1 LLKHREGY
9 ATACRDFRWPTLD
22 RFNWALDYFDAI
34 ALGNEQPALWM
45 VSDQGSRHPGELSA
59 LSARSNQVANFLRR
73 QGVRRGDRLIV
84 MLPNVIAMWETL
96 LAAMKLGAVV
106 IPAASLLTA
115 SDLRDRFSKQ
125 AGPGTWWP
133 IRSRPRILISCR

>member
-1 LLKHREGY
+1 M
-9 ATACRDFRWPTLD
+9 D
-22 RFNWALDYFDAI
+22 
-34 ALGNEQPALWM
+34 
-45 VSDQGSRHPGELSA
+45 VSDQGRDIQVSFSA
-59 LSARSNQVANFLRR
+59 LSARSNQVANFPRR

-115 SDLRDRFSKQ
+115 SDLRDRFSRGG
-125 AGPGTWWP
+125 GPARGG
-133 IRSRPRILISCR
+133 RFVRGREILISCR